1 MYLLAITCLH
11 KPPQASLAS
20 SHIACPSSCPTNASH
35 SLLVSSQAPKLLLD
49 PSWHIRRN
57 THHHNADQTEASAFS
72 FRPAIPNSDELLVH
86 FVKIFVA
93 WKHSQKLVN
102 GHVISICL
110 DFHLLFLLAPIA
122 EPPPL

>member
-57 THHHNADQTEASAFS
+57 THHHDSDQTEASAFS
-72 FRPAIPNSDELLVH
+72 FRPAIPNTAELLVH
-86 FVKIFVA
+86 FLTFFVA
-93 WKHSQKLVN
+93 LDHHRKFLKHR
-102 GHVISICL
+102 
-110 DFHLLFLLAPIA
+110 
-122 EPPPL
+122 